1 VTDQTDLAMQA
12 FGVNVLAFVRKK
24 NLENEVQEL
33 VCKIRKEIFLRYSL
47 IFMTAK
53 GRYVRVSP
61 AQLRFAILR
70 DRHVE
75 LYLTEQH
82 IVLKKMSI
90 DKVFGMF
97 PENSCVF
104 ISRDC
109 FVSIPKILKIDR
121 SDLYLEGITK
131 PLHICRGRLAEVK
144 RQFFPTDE

>member
-1 VTDQTDLAMQA
+1 MVSFLNDKRQILT
-12 FGVNVLAFVRKK
+12 
-24 NLENEVQEL
+24 NL
-33 VCKIRKEIFLRYSL
+33 SL
-47 IFMTAK
+47 LLI
-53 GRYVRVSP
+53 
-61 AQLRFAILR
+61 QLRFAILR

-82 IVLKKMSI
+82 FVLKKMSI

-97 PENSCVF
+97 LENSCVF

-121 SDLYLEGITK
+121 SDLYLEGITT